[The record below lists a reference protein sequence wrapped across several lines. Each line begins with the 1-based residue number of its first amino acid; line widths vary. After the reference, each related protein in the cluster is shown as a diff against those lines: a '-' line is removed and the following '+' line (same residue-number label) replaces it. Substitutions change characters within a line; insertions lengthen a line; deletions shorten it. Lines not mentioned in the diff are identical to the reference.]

1 MAAKDNLL
9 TPEQRA
15 RLQQLEDSIAHD
27 RVTVGF
33 SIEDRDPQGRKKW
46 ALFTTTVSPKG
57 DASSWTPQELPI
69 VSCLVSKRV
78 VLATYR
84 DAFRRGIMTRE
95 AAAEEAQ
102 GIVDSYDTNLANLLK
117 NGDDE

>member
-1 MAAKDNLL
+1 MATKDDPL

-15 RLQQLEDSIAHD
+15 RLQRLEASIAHD
-27 RVTVGF
+27 KVTVGF

-57 DASSWTPQELPI
+57 DISSWSPQEVQI
-69 VSCLVSKRV
+69 VSCVVSKRV

-95 AAAEEAQ
+95 VAAEEAQ
-102 GIVDSYDTNLANLLK
+102 SIVAGYDTNLTNLLK
-117 NGDDE
+117 SGDDE